1 MPSSIGQLFVARSSS
16 ASPLEVLQRGLS
28 PEEWASLG
36 LAEGIGKYR
45 FVGST
50 RVLRRVCE
58 LLGQAVPAELEALP
72 TENRQEAGP
81 SVEGFE
87 LPPTAA
93 PGGIGASRFRPV
105 IVEPLRSLPHRAS

>member
-1 MPSSIGQLFVARSSS
+1 MPSSIGQLFVARSTS
-16 ASPLEVLQRGLS
+16 ASPLEILQRGLS

-36 LAEGIGKYR
+36 LAEGTGRYR
-45 FVGST
+45 FVGSS

-58 LLGQAVPAELEALP
+58 LLGQAVPAELAALP
-72 TENRQEAGP
+72 AENKLEPGP

-93 PGGIGASRFRPV
+93 PGGLGASRFRPV
-105 IVEPLRSLPHRAS
+105 IVEPLRSLRHRGS